1 MLMAPREPL
10 RRPHRRLTFAA
21 ALRQTFVAM
30 MTDWERERFSCEA
43 ATLAAE
49 MLARGAAIRP
59 ALSPL
64 FHRTIHQHPDEEDR
78 LLELW
83 DKLSSR
89 PVL

>member
-1 MLMAPREPL
+1 
-10 RRPHRRLTFAA
+10 
-21 ALRQTFVAM
+21 M
-30 MTDWERERFSCEA
+30 MTDWEREKFTHAA
-43 ATLAAE
+43 ATLAAAT
-49 MLARGAAIRP
+49 LARGEDVRP

-64 FHRTIHQHPDEEDR
+64 FYQALRQHPEDEHR

>member
-1 MLMAPREPL
+1 
-10 RRPHRRLTFAA
+10 
-21 ALRQTFVAM
+21 M
-30 MTDWERERFSCEA
+30 MTDWEREKF
-43 ATLAAE
+43 TLAAAA
-49 MLARGAAIRP
+49 LGAAALSRGEDVRA

-64 FHRTIHQHPDEEDR
+64 FHQVLLSHPDEEDR